1 MTLKKIY
8 TIERGSNNN
17 FKVVCSALTEDQV
30 FQVVKEI
37 LEKEKYEVY
46 YYRQWNY
53 DDGYSYI
60 DYGSHSNFFRYKLI
74 DEATEIK
81 R

>member
-1 MTLKKIY
+1 MTPRKIY
-8 TIERGSNNN
+8 TIERGSSDN

-37 LEKEKYEVY
+37 LEKEKYKVY
-46 YYRQWNY
+46 YYRRWNY

-60 DYGSHSNFFRYKLI
+60 DYGSHSNFFRYKLV
-74 DEATEIK
+74 DEFTEVK
-81 R
+81 K